1 MQIQAFF
8 ALLFTSGAIAVVN
21 PIDARITYAIRPSSY
36 IPTDPARIHQKPEE
50 FPWPDLIGEG
60 SGYKGTTPKT
70 WYYPIDPEGLI
81 KIWID
86 DRGSIYTRDSTKFDN
101 YDQCIAHCCK
111 YGTILTSQVDQPNPE
126 KCKYHCN
133 VINPLLYNE
142 PKPFQWPWNKQ
153 TAETGQQTAKTGQGR
168 QSGHVGEPSYSYR
181 WGHNTFI
188 SPYGSLLRK
197 I

>member
-133 VINPLLYNE
+133 YQALLALL
-142 PKPFQWPWNKQ
+142 
-153 TAETGQQTAKTGQGR
+153 AE
-168 QSGHVGEPSYSYR
+168 SGAIGPNGKR
-181 WGHNTFI
+181 LI
-188 SPYGSLLRK
+188 SRRILRSLMESPRDSLGPN
-197 I
+197 